1 MKKLLTLCL
10 TGLAL
15 NGAFAQAPSK
25 MSYQAVI
32 RDAGDQLITNQTIGM
47 QLSIIRD
54 DIDQT
59 VIYVE
64 TQTPTTNDNG
74 LVSVAIGGGTVVD
87 GDFSQIDWANGP
99 YLLKR
104 EIDPN
109 GGIAYT
115 ISGTSELLSVPYALY
130 ADKVE
135 HYADGDYVMNY
146 TWQGNLNGGNP
157 ETILSTSAD
166 WKGGRTIMMNGYVN
180 LDFEFPSVAI
190 DNGVDFGQSD
200 VDLYLKY
207 DGQTI
212 MPVPFRGMAINDK
225 SNITLPITALIPI
238 STAGSSK
245 QFTLEGA
252 QNSSTTG
259 AIVQIPPSPSYGP
272 YPVDVQMIVVINWVE
287 L

>member
-1 MKKLLTLCL
+1 MKTLLTLCVTVL
-10 TGLAL
+10 TIT
-15 NGAFAQAPSK
+15 GAFAQAPSK

-32 RDAGDQLITNQTIGM
+32 RDANEQLITNQTIGM
-47 QLSIIRD
+47 QFSIIRD

-59 VIYVE
+59 VVYVE

-87 GDFSQIDWANGP
+87 GDFSQIEWANGRH
-99 YLLKR
+99 LLKR

-109 GGIAYT
+109 GETSYT

-146 TWQGNLNGGNP
+146 TWQGDLNGENS
-157 ETILSTSAD
+157 EIIASTSAD

-190 DNGVDFGQSD
+190 DNGLDVGQSD
-200 VDLYLKY
+200 VDMYLKY
-207 DGQTI
+207 DGQII
-212 MPVPFRGMAINDK
+212 MPVPFRGMAITEK
-225 SNITLPITALIPI
+225 SNITLPITALIAN
-238 STAGSSK
+238 STAGTSK
-245 QFTLEGA
+245 QFTLEGHH
-252 QNSSTTG
+252 NSSTTG
-259 AIVQIPPSPSYGP
+259 AMAQIPPAPSYGP
-272 YPVDVQMIVVINWVE
+272 YPVDVQMIVVMNWVE